1 MHTQWPIIAIPVKEN
16 NQDTSKLI
24 QIISAIRSTRSELNV
39 PVKSLIC
46 IKYDKNQKELENL
59 FSTYQQTLSSIARI
73 SEFQSLTGER
83 EEGDIQIIVNEDT
96 FYLSLLGIIDFNIES
111 ERLNKNL
118 IKINNEIQKIS
129 NKLDSPNFAENAPE
143 SIIAE
148 QKERLEEYMSSKN
161 KIEDAIKSF
170 SN

>member
-1 MHTQWPIIAIPVKEN
+1 
-16 NQDTSKLI
+16 
-24 QIISAIRSTRSELNV
+24 
-39 PVKSLIC
+39 
-46 IKYDKNQKELENL
+46 
-59 FSTYQQTLSSIARI
+59 
-73 SEFQSLTGER
+73 
-83 EEGDIQIIVNEDT
+83 
-96 FYLSLLGIIDFNIES
+96 LLGIIDFNIES